1 MGSRSRVSGR
11 VESSRVGEWGGG
23 HGPRVMIRRPTTD
36 RARPRHAPIASS
48 IDRRRGGAFG
58 RAIDDRHT
66 RAISREGDDDDDGGD
81 EGEEGEGE
89 GDDEGEDGDGDE
101 RAMWVPDRVGASHVV
116 ALITDYLN
124 PNANQ
129 REMLRKLEECAK
141 FPDFN
146 NYLAHVLTSDE
157 DVGRTEDV
165 RQSAGL
171 LLKNNLKT
179 TWTTTAGEEN
189 KMYVKTTLMG
199 GLGHRSKL
207 IRSTAGT
214 CVAVIVRSGG
224 VEAFGELFAAVAR
237 ALEGGDETTRDG
249 ALDALYK
256 TCEEVN
262 GRLDV
267 VVPGLP
273 DTPAGILIPKLFAL
287 FQSPV
292 AKVRQQ
298 AVGVVNMIAP
308 CWPENHYALLDTYLH
323 GLFALAND
331 SDNDVR
337 RLVCSGLVTLIHIC
351 PEKLAPNL
359 REIIPYMLDRQGDE
373 DKDVAMESC
382 EFWGAFCEA
391 DLGEDYV
398 QILREY
404 TPRLIPVLLTNMA
417 YQEDDEEVIQ
427 AEDDEVNA
435 NRPDRDQDIK
445 PTFRDTKDKGSQEQD
460 EEGQDD
466 EEDFVWN
473 LRKSSANGLD
483 ILSNV
488 FGDELLPL
496 MLPVVE
502 ARLTESRW
510 EIRESAILA
519 LGAIAEGCTT
529 GLLPYLPQLIGF
541 LMPMLD
547 DSRPLVRS
555 TTCWTVSRYSR
566 WVVQCARPLRDGQPT
581 SMAQQQGMDQ
591 LNVITT
597 ALCRK
602 CLDHNKHV
610 QSAACGAVATLLS
623 EAHDTL
629 APWTETMVQTL
640 SQALS
645 VYQRKNLRN
654 LYDALQMLAENIGP
668 ALQDSRHAAAL
679 LPGMLRRW
687 EASNAADPELYH
699 LLECIN
705 AVVVGLG
712 PSSKDFAAGIFAKC
726 IAALTVMLQRR
737 AQVERGEIPAEE
749 YAIDIVICALDLLSG
764 VCEALG
770 PSIEALVAQTPL
782 REIVLAVCVDQT
794 PGVRRSAYALL
805 GDLSR
810 SCPSQVSPSLQ
821 HFMELVVAQL
831 QPQNLISVNMS
842 VCNNASWAAGELAIR
857 TPAPTL
863 RQYVAPLAQCMMQ
876 ILEMRM
882 VNRSL
887 GENAA
892 ITLGRLAIVCPD
904 ELQGGL
910 SHLISPWCGALRR
923 LRDGVEK
930 EDGFKGLV
938 ALVQKNPNAGVG
950 ALAALLEAIASWKGC
965 RNEDLARQMG
975 EIVVGYKQHVGD
987 VVWIKTLQHELEPGV
1002 ARKLS
1007 EQYGV

>member
-1 MGSRSRVSGR
+1 M
-11 VESSRVGEWGGG
+11 
-23 HGPRVMIRRPTTD
+23 
-36 RARPRHAPIASS
+36 A
-48 IDRRRGGAFG
+48 
-58 RAIDDRHT
+58 
-66 RAISREGDDDDDGGD
+66 
-81 EGEEGEGE
+81 
-89 GDDEGEDGDGDE
+89 
-101 RAMWVPDRVGASHVV
+101 WVPDPAGAAQIV
-116 ALITDYLN
+116 ALITDYMN
-124 PNANQ
+124 PMANQ
-129 REMLRKLEECAK
+129 REMLNKLEQCAR

-146 NYLAHVLTSDE
+146 NYLTHVLTSDE
-157 DVGRTEDV
+157 DAQRREDV

-171 LLKNNLKT
+171 LLKNNLKSSWMT
-179 TWTTTAGEEN
+179 TMTEDSRV
-189 KMYVKTTLMG
+189 YVKMTLMRA
-199 GLGHRSKL
+199 LGHPSRL
-207 IRSTAGT
+207 IRTTAGT
-214 CVAVIVRSGG
+214 CVALIVRSGG
-224 VEAFGELFAAVAR
+224 VESWGELYAALAQ

-267 VVPGLP
+267 TVPGLP
-273 DTPAGILIPKLFAL
+273 DSPAGILIPKLFAL
-287 FQSPV
+287 FQAPS

-298 AVGVVNMIAP
+298 SVGVVNMIAP
-308 CWPENHYALLDTYLH
+308 CWPENHYALLDTYLQ

-337 RLVCSGLVTLIHIC
+337 RLVCSGLVMLIHIC

-359 REIIPYMLDRQGDE
+359 REIITYMLDRQGDE

-391 DLGEDYV
+391 DLGDDYV

-445 PTFRDTKDKGSQEQD
+445 PTFRDTKDKGAQEQ
-460 EEGQDD
+460 EEDGQDD
-466 EEDFVWN
+466 EDDFVWN

-502 ARLTESRW
+502 ARLAQSRW
-510 EIRESAILA
+510 EIRESAVLA

-547 DSRPLVRS
+547 DARPLVRS
-555 TTCWTVSRYSR
+555 TTCWTLSRYSR
-566 WVVQCARPLRDGQPT
+566 WVVQCARPSRDGET
-581 SMAQQQGMDQ
+581 TMAQQQGMDQ
-591 LNVITT
+591 LNSITT

-610 QSAACGAVATLLS
+610 QAAACGAVATLLS

-629 APWTETMVQTL
+629 APWTETVVQTL
-640 SQALS
+640 SQALKM
-645 VYQRKNLRN
+645 YQRKNLRN

-668 ALQDSRHAAAL
+668 SLEDARHAAAL
-679 LPGMLRRW
+679 LPLMLQRW
-687 EASNAADPELYH
+687 ETANEADPELFH
-699 LLECIN
+699 LLECIT
-705 AVVVGLG
+705 AVVIGLG
-712 PSSKDFAAGIFAKC
+712 QASKDFAAGIFSKC
-726 IAALTVMLQRR
+726 IAALTTMLQRR
-737 AQVERGEIPAEE
+737 TQVERGEIPAEE
-749 YAIDIVICALDLLSG
+749 YAIDVVICALDLISG
-764 VCEALG
+764 VCEGLG
-770 PSIEALVAQTPL
+770 TSIEPLVAQAPL
-782 REIVLAVCVDQT
+782 RDIVLAACVDSA
-794 PGVRRSAYALL
+794 PGVRRSAFALL

-810 SCPSQVSPSLQ
+810 SCPNQVMPSLQ
-821 HFMELVVAQL
+821 QFMDLIVAQL
-831 QPQNLISVNMS
+831 QPQNIISINMS
-842 VCNNASWAAGELAIR
+842 VCNNASWAAGELAVR
-857 TPAPTL
+857 TPAQAL
-863 RQYVAPLAQCMMQ
+863 QLFVAPLAQCMVQ
-876 ILEMRM
+876 ILDMRM

-892 ITLGRLAIVCPD
+892 ITLGRLAMVCPD
-904 ELQGGL
+904 DLQGGL
-910 SHLISPWCGALRR
+910 SHMMTSWCGALRR

-950 ALAALLEAIASWKGC
+950 ALASVLEAIASWRGC
-965 RNEDLARQMG
+965 RNEELARQMG
-975 EIVVGYKQHVGD
+975 ELVVGYKQHVGGD
-987 VVWIKTLQHELEPGV
+987 AWIKTLQHELEPGV

-1007 EQYGV
+1007 ETYGV